1 MSWNNQTLHL
11 KRMIDTKNKM
21 LWVDIF
27 HPQFFLKKIVIIV
40 NSKKTKAIV
49 KARLKMN
56 DKVIKYGNRNY
67 PSRFFV
73 DFA

>member
-1 MSWNNQTLHL
+1 
-11 KRMIDTKNKM
+11 M

-73 DFA
+73 DPA